1 MTTIYG
7 IANCTTV
14 QKARKWL
21 ESDNI
26 EYTFHDY
33 KKLGIDEKHLKSWC
47 KVLGWEQV
55 LNRSGMMWR
64 KASETEKAKV
74 VDTQSAIDFMI
85 QVPTSIKRPIID
97 IDGKL
102 LRGFD
107 ADEYTEVFL
116 SR

>member
-1 MTTIYG
+1 MIIVYG

-21 ESDNI
+21 ESNNV

-33 KKLGIDEKHLKSWC
+33 KKLGIDNDHLKSWC
-47 KVLGWEQV
+47 KVFGWEQV

-64 KASETEKAKV
+64 KASEATKQKV
-74 VDTQSAIDFMI
+74 VDEISAIDYMI
-85 QVPTSIKRPIID
+85 QVPTSIKRPIVEANS
-97 IDGKL
+97 KL

-107 ADEYTEVFL
+107 VVEYKKMFL
-116 SR
+116 K